1 MALSERAR
9 RVLLKLDS
17 GSMIGCSDRLRVDG
31 AAASAVLVSA
41 DHSFGLG
48 RLSEKD
54 VQRLEAILVK
64 MHGKVPHAEPLRTA
78 SAAIESLKRKAS
90 EVFQVRYLTPF
101 QSNVVAFPASTRRRS
116 LCQAISRAISS
127 VRAQL
132 RQNSSLGNECRNFR
146 RAKFS
151 NSHGRAP
158 RRGARANAADLRS
171 ALSLLLGAVRFV
183 FTASFAF
190 CRSRRPARSTPMA
203 TAMQA
208 RTYSLPTP

>member
-1 MALSERAR
+1 MVSGSDSTALSERAR

-31 AAASAVLVSA
+31 AAASAVLISA

-90 EVFQVRYLTPF
+90 EVFQVRYSRPL
-101 QSNVVAFPASTRRRS
+101 QSNDVASLASIRRHSLHHKIRRAVRGARERIRPA
-116 LCQAISRAISS
+116 LI
-127 VRAQL
+127 
-132 RQNSSLGNECRNFR
+132 SLGDVYRNFR
-146 RAKFS
+146 RAK
-151 NSHGRAP
+151 
-158 RRGARANAADLRS
+158 
-171 ALSLLLGAVRFV
+171 
-183 FTASFAF
+183 
-190 CRSRRPARSTPMA
+190 
-203 TAMQA
+203 
-208 RTYSLPTP
+208 